1 MKKRCLILLISLFCF
16 IPTFVYGATGSIS
29 IKCDSNLLVAGDST
43 NCIIS
48 GSSDEEVTAI
58 SASLNASNI
67 TFVSFTPSSKWVGDD
82 ISNGKIDIYTADD
95 ISGNFEIGTLKIKVN
110 GGVYNIDDSVELKD
124 VLYYNSSYSSYNV
137 DLASFNI
144 KIVNNDSNN
153 NNDNSNSNNND
164 NSAVNNDNNSDS
176 NNTIINPKTGQS
188 YVVFIIFL
196 LFISSISIIY
206 LKNKRKV

>member
-29 IKCDSNLLVAGDST
+29 VKCDSNLLVAGDST
-43 NCIIS
+43 NCVIS
-48 GSSDEEVTAI
+48 GSSDEVVTAI

-67 TFVSFTPSSKWVGDD
+67 TFVSFTPSSKWIGDD

-110 GGVYNIDDSVELKD
+110 DGVYNIDDSVELKD

-137 DLASFNI
+137 DLSSFNI
-144 KIVNNDSNN
+144 KIVNDDSNDNDDNNGNNNSSTSNAVN
-153 NNDNSNSNNND
+153 NNDK
-164 NSAVNNDNNSDS
+164 
-176 NNTIINPKTGQS
+176 NTITNPKTGQS
-188 YVVFIIFL
+188 YVIFVIFL
-196 LFISSISIIY
+196 LVISSISIIY
-206 LKNKRKV
+206 LKNKRKI